1 MWSDVCPGLVERTI
15 LVCWGIWKHQ
25 NEVRHGGV
33 SRNGLPIVRSLLR
46 ILDEF
51 QVANETPQT
60 TGASTTKEIKWYPPQ
75 PGSYKVNVDGA
86 VFSKQKQLGI
96 GVVIHDSVGEVT
108 AALC

>member
-33 SRNGLPIVRSLLR
+33 SRNGLPIVRSSLQ

-60 TGASTTKEIKWYPPQ
+60 TGASTTKEIKWNPPQ
-75 PGSYKVNVDGA
+75 PGSYKINVDGA

-96 GVVIHDSVGEVT
+96 GVVIHGSVGEVT